1 MLRRLAGRRRD
12 EAASSLS
19 YAGAKKLARVED
31 PGTRIELASRTGLRP
46 EILYFLAEDES
57 PDVRREIARNS
68 ETPRQADKLLAT
80 DVDNEVRCELAQK
93 IGRLIPGLSD
103 KESSKL
109 QDLTFEVLRILAED
123 QLPRVRQIIAEEI
136 RTATNAPPD
145 IVQRLAE
152 DLELIV
158 SAPILEYSILLT
170 DQDLLEI
177 IASRMDTGVL
187 SAISRRHNVS
197 ESVCDAIVAARDE
210 PSVAAL
216 LANPSA
222 QIREETL
229 DSVIERAPDVEHW
242 HEPLANRPTLSQR
255 ALQRIA
261 GFVTAAL
268 LNVLVEKNELDAET
282 KQVVKAAVKKRIKE
296 EDAQRQPTVEDVEHD
311 REDALRA
318 KKMHVEGK
326 LDDAAVSKA
335 VKAGHR
341 AFVEHA
347 LVHKTKLPLASV
359 RRVLESKSGK
369 AVTALA
375 WHADLSM
382 RTALTLQKELA
393 QVPSHAILNARGGVD
408 YPLSQDELSWYLDFF
423 TG

>member
-1 MLRRLAGRRRD
+1 MLRRLAGRRRGD
-12 EAASSLS
+12 DASSLS
-19 YAGAKKLARVED
+19 YAEAKKLARVED
-31 PGTRIELASRTGLRP
+31 PGARIELAGRTDLRP

-68 ETPRQADKLLAT
+68 DTPRQADKLLAT
-80 DVDNEVRCELAQK
+80 DVDDEVRCELAQK

-136 RTATNAPPD
+136 KTATNAPPD

-229 DSVIERAPDVEHW
+229 DSVIEGAPDVEKW
-242 HEPLANRPTLSQR
+242 HEPLANRPSLSQR

-261 GFVTAAL
+261 GFVTSVL
-268 LNVLVEKNELDAET
+268 LNVLVEKNELDTAT
-282 KQVVKAAVKKRIKE
+282 RKIVKAAVKKRIKE
-296 EDAQRQPTVEDVEHD
+296 EDAQLQPTAEDVERD
-311 REDALRA
+311 REDAVRA
-318 KKMHVEGK
+318 KKMHAEGK

-335 VKAGHR
+335 VKAGQR

-347 LVHKTKLPLASV
+347 LVHKTKLPLVSV

-393 QVPSHAILNARGGVD
+393 QVPAHAILNARGGVD
-408 YPLSQDELSWYLDFF
+408 YPLSQDALSWYLDFF

>member
-1 MLRRLAGRRRD
+1 MLRRLAGRRGGEDAR
-12 EAASSLS
+12 SLT
-19 YAGAKKLARVED
+19 YAEAKKLARVED
-31 PGTRIELASRTGLRP
+31 PGDRIELAGRTDIRP

-80 DVDNEVRCELAQK
+80 DVDDEVRCELAQK
-93 IGRLIPGLSD
+93 IGRLIPGLSE

-187 SAISRRHNVS
+187 AAISRRHNVS

-229 DSVIERAPDVEHW
+229 DSVIEGAPSVEKW
-242 HEPLANRPTLSQR
+242 HEPLANRPSLSQR

-261 GFVTAAL
+261 GFVTSAL
-268 LNVLVEKNELDAET
+268 LNVLVERNELDAET

-296 EDAQRQPTVEDVEHD
+296 EDAKRQPTVEDAEHD

-318 KKMHVEGK
+318 KKLHAEGK

-335 VKAGHR
+335 VKAGQR

-347 LVHKTKLPLASV
+347 LVHKTKLPLVSV

-393 QVPSHAILNARGGVD
+393 QVPPHAILNARCGVD

>member
-1 MLRRLAGRRRD
+1 MLGRLTRRRRGAD
-12 EAASSLS
+12 TSGLS
-19 YAGAKKLARVED
+19 YENEKKLAREND
-31 PGTRIELASRTGLRP
+31 PSTRIELAKRTDIRP
-46 EILYFLAEDES
+46 EILYFLADDEL

-68 ETPRQADKLLAT
+68 ETPRHADKLLAK
-80 DVDNEVRCELAQK
+80 DVDDEVRCELAQK

-103 KESSKL
+103 KESSQL
-109 QDLTFEVLRILAED
+109 QDMTFEVLRILADD

-136 RTATNAPPD
+136 KTASNAPPD

-152 DLELIV
+152 DIELIV

-177 IASRMDTGVL
+177 MASRMETGVL
-187 SAISRRHNVS
+187 SAISRRLNVS
-197 ESVCDAIVAARDE
+197 ESVCDAIVAAQDE

-229 DSVIERAPDVEHW
+229 DSLIEGAPEIESW
-242 HEPLANRPTLSQR
+242 HEPLANRSELSQR
-255 ALQRIA
+255 ALRRIA
-261 GFVTAAL
+261 GFVTSAL
-268 LNVLVEKNELDAET
+268 LNVLVEKNELDTDT
-282 KQVVKAAVKKRIKE
+282 KKVVKAAVQKRIKD
-296 EDAQRQPTVEDVEHD
+296 EDSHQQPTAEEVERDADEAARARKEH
-311 REDALRA
+311 A
-318 KKMHVEGK
+318 EGK
-326 LDDAAVSKA
+326 LDDAAVSM
-335 VKAGHR
+335 AGTAGKR

-347 LVHKTKLPLASV
+347 LMHKTKLPLASV

-382 RTALTLQKELA
+382 RTAMTLQKELA
-393 QVPSHAILNARGGVD
+393 RIPAHAMVNARAGSD

>member
-12 EAASSLS
+12 EEASALS
-19 YAGAKKLARVED
+19 YEDAKKLAREEAPD
-31 PGTRIELASRTGLRP
+31 TRIEVAGRTDVRP

-57 PDVRREIARNS
+57 ADVRREVARNT
-68 ETPRQADKLLAT
+68 ETPRHADKLLAT
-80 DVDNEVRCELAQK
+80 DVDDEVRCELAQK

-109 QDLTFEVLRILAED
+109 QELTFEVLRILADD
-123 QLPRVRQIIAEEI
+123 QLPRVRQIISEEI
-136 RTATNAPPD
+136 KMATDAPGD
-145 IVQRLAE
+145 IIQRLAS

-170 DQDLLEI
+170 DQDLIEI

-216 LANPSA
+216 LVNPSA

-229 DSVIERAPDVEHW
+229 DSVIDGAPDVESW
-242 HEPLANRPTLSQR
+242 HEPLANRPALSQR

-261 GFVTAAL
+261 GFVTSAL
-268 LNVLVEKNELDAET
+268 LNVLVEKNELDDDT
-282 KQVVKAAVKKRIKE
+282 KKVVKAAVQKRIKA
-296 EDAQRQPTVEDVEHD
+296 EDSGTQPTEEEIERDTEQ
-311 REDALRA
+311 ALRA
-318 KKMHVEGK
+318 KKEHAGGR
-326 LDDAAVSKA
+326 LDDTAITKA
-335 VKAGHR
+335 VQAGER
-341 AFVEHA
+341 AFVEQA
-347 LVHKTKLPLASV
+347 LVLKTKLPLASV
-359 RRVLESKSGK
+359 RKVIDSKSGK
-369 AVTALA
+369 AVTALT

-382 RTALTLQKELA
+382 RTAMTIQKELSK
-393 QVPSHAILNARGGVD
+393 VPAHAMLNARGGVD
-408 YPLSQDELSWYLDFF
+408 YPLTQEELSWYLDFF